1 MAAAIE
7 LQTHPAPVRDD
18 AGPIEVLRRWQHGLR
33 INHMAQYQAAA
44 HCAQLGRGL
53 GLAVVALTTV
63 VGTTLFATLSQS
75 PSNAVKIGAGMLSVA
90 AALCSALQTFLAY
103 PQRQADHHAVGG
115 RYGALRREI
124 ETLLAAPPG
133 EPQLAAA
140 LQDIRTR
147 WDEIDRS
154 APAVPP
160 KIFGA
165 AREAVLGSDGVRVR
179 DGRGER

>member
-1 MAAAIE
+1 MAATIE
-7 LQTHPAPVRDD
+7 VQTHQTPAAAD
-18 AGPIEVLRRWQHGLR
+18 AGPLEVLRHWQRGLR

-44 HCAQLGRGL
+44 RCAQLGRGL

-63 VGTTLFATLSQS
+63 VGTTLFATLSHS
-75 PSNAVKIGAGMLSVA
+75 PSNAIKIGAGMLSIA

-103 PQRQADHHAVGG
+103 PQRQADHHAAGG
-115 RYGALRREI
+115 RYGSLRREI

-133 EPQLAAA
+133 EPQLAVS
-140 LQDIRTR
+140 LSDIRTR

-160 KIFGA
+160 KIFDA
-165 AREAVLGSDGVRVR
+165 ARESVLGPAGAAHGKR
-179 DGRGER
+179 